1 MGTATQRKNK
11 GLNVYLGSAHP
22 TKFSIIIVV
31 QDMSFNLPADAVISV
46 ISKVDA
52 ELFTTPGWTLVA
64 DTVIPINLSS
74 STLVKARFTAESACY
89 GVSGW
94 CSVRIVARNV
104 NTGAITEFN
113 PQVGTDFAFDSSDS
127 NNETSGSW
135 ESHAI
140 NRSLSLSAGNYQ
152 IYVQANP
159 NSAGMTLRLDD
170 AQLEVD
176 R

>member
-1 MGTATQRKNK
+1 MNKKALIGIFAAFTA
-11 GLNVYLGSAHP
+11 LVGS
-22 TKFSIIIVV
+22 S
-31 QDMSFNLPADAVISV
+31 LPADAVISV
-46 ISKVDA
+46 RSKEVA
-52 ELFTTPGWTLVA
+52 ETFTTPGWTTVS
-64 DTVIPINLSS
+64 DTVINISLSS

-89 GVSGW
+89 GASGY
-94 CSVRIVARNV
+94 CSVRIVARNIS
-104 NTGAITEFN
+104 TGAITEFN

-127 NNETSGSW
+127 NREGSASW

-140 NRSLSLSAGNYQ
+140 NRSLYLGAGNYQ

-159 NSAGMTLRLDD
+159 LYSGMTLRLDD